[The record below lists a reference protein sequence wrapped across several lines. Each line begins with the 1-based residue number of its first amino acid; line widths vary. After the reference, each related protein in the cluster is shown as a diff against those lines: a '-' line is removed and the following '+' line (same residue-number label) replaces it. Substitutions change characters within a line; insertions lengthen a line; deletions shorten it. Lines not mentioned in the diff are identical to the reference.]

1 MLNNLL
7 DKQLAQQ
14 IVNRTM
20 QIIDC
25 NINVM
30 DNRGYIIGSGDP
42 KRIGELHEGA
52 LLALSQQRIVTIT
65 EESVKTLFGAKPGV
79 NLPLQIN
86 NHFVGVIG
94 LTGDPKQLFQFGEL
108 VKMSAEMMM
117 EQASLVNEITK
128 NKRLHE
134 DIVLHLIQNEQLPN
148 HLKEWSVRIG
158 VDLSIPRVVLII
170 DIETGQLGIE
180 TAMDQLN
187 QLHQYLLKWEPANL
201 VAIKSLSCLVVL
213 MPALNCFGYW
223 DAVYQK
229 EKMSLLVDKIKKI
242 NNLYIKTSLGNFFAD
257 DPNNISKSYQTALAA
272 LTIGKE
278 RAPESPCYIYQDY
291 LLPTLLN
298 TLDSSWQK
306 SELIRQLH
314 KLESA
319 ETSEVLIHT
328 LKIWFKNNLQ
338 STEAAKELYIHRNTL
353 EYRLKKISDIT
364 QLDLKLFENQLLLY
378 IALTIQDK

>member
-7 DKQLAQQ
+7 DPQLAQQ

-30 DNRGYIIGSGDP
+30 DNKGYIIGSGDP

-52 LLALSQQRIVTIT
+52 LLVLSQKRIVTIT
-65 EESVKTLFGAKPGV
+65 EDSVKTLFGAKPGV
-79 NLPLQIN
+79 NLPLTIN
-86 NHFVGVIG
+86 NHLVGVIG

-117 EQASLVNEITK
+117 EQASLINEMTK

-148 HLKEWSVRIG
+148 HLKEWSTRIG
-158 VDLSIPRVVLII
+158 VDLSIPRVVAII

-187 QLHQYLLKWEPANL
+187 QLHNYLLKLDSSNL
-201 VAIKSLSCLVVL
+201 VAIKSLSCLVLL
-213 MPALNCFGYW
+213 MPALNTFGYW
-223 DAVYQK
+223 DAIYQK
-229 EKMSLLVDKIKKI
+229 QKMYSLVDKIKKI
-242 NNLYIKTSLGNFFAD
+242 NNLNIKISLGNFFTND
-257 DPNNISKSYQTALAA
+257 TSNITKSYQTALAA
-272 LTIGKE
+272 LAIGKE
-278 RAPESPCYIYQDY
+278 RAPNTCCYVYQDY

-298 TLDSSWQK
+298 TLEASWQTF
-306 SELIRQLH
+306 ELTRQLN
-314 KLESA
+314 KLKSA
-319 ETSEVLIHT
+319 DTSEVLIDT

-338 STEAAKELYIHRNTL
+338 ATDTANELAIHRNTL
-353 EYRLKKISDIT
+353 EYRLKKISEIT
-364 QLDLKLFENQLLLY
+364 QLDMKLFENQLLLY
-378 IALTIQDK
+378 LALTIQEK